1 LGQKKEVDYLY
12 NDVEKLDCKM
22 SNALWLRRERMSY
35 ETVLTPLEVSEILKI
50 SKNTVYELIKRG
62 ELNGYKVGKKVRVD
76 MRDVEEY
83 KNRTKSRDTNKRIV
97 IQPVEKGNS
106 AELIVPKPRMVS
118 QEDTQKGTPFIIC
131 GQDIMLDILS
141 RYLEAH
147 PAGVQTLRAY
157 IGSHNGLYSL
167 YHDNVSIA
175 TAHLWDE
182 ETGEYNIPY
191 VKKLLPGIPAI
202 IINLAYRMQGFY
214 VARGNPKGINNWEDL
229 KRSDITIVNREKG
242 SGTRVLLDEV
252 LKSLGISSSSLKG
265 YEKEALSHIAVAS
278 VVARGDA
285 DLALGNEKN
294 ALQVSGVEFIPLQ
307 KERYD
312 LVMKKE
318 DLNKPA
324 FQAVLEIINS
334 KEFRMELE
342 GIGGYDLSH
351 MGKVIAET

>member
-1 LGQKKEVDYLY
+1 
-12 NDVEKLDCKM
+12 M
-22 SNALWLRRERMSY
+22 SE

-83 KNRTKSRDTNKRIV
+83 KNRSRRRDNTKAPVVQTDRKENSLESL
-97 IQPVEKGNS
+97 IQKPKFNS
-106 AELIVPKPRMVS
+106 QTE
-118 QEDTQKGTPFIIC
+118 TQKESRFIIC

-147 PAGVQTLRAY
+147 PEGVQTLRAY
-157 IGSHNGLYSL
+157 VGSHNGLYSL
-167 YHDNVSIA
+167 YHDAVSIA

-182 ETGEYNIPY
+182 ETEEYNTPY
-191 VKKLLPGIPAI
+191 VKKLLPGIPAV

-214 VARGNPKGINNWEDL
+214 VSKGNPKAIKNWDDL
-229 KRSDITIVNREKG
+229 RRTDIRIINREKG
-242 SGTRVLLDEV
+242 SGTRVLLDEE
-252 LKSLGISSSSLKG
+252 LKKLGVSSKEMQG
-265 YEKEALSHIAVAS
+265 YEKEAMSHIAVAS
-278 VVARGDA
+278 AVARGEA

-294 ALQVSGVEFIPLQ
+294 ALQVSGVEFIPLK

-312 LVMKKE
+312 LVIKKE

-324 FQAVLEIINS
+324 FQAVIEILNS
-334 KEFRMELE
+334 KEFRMEIE
-342 GIGGYDLSH
+342 GIGGYDLSQ
-351 MGKVIAET
+351 MGTIIAET